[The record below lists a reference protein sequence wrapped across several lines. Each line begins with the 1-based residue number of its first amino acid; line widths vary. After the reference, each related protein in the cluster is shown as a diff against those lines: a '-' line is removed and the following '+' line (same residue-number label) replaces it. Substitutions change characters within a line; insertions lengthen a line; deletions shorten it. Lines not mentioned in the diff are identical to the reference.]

1 MNNFILIFIGGG
13 LGSVTRYGLGAYIAK
28 QVNSIFPWGTLTINI
43 AASFILGLLAGFI
56 FQRSGNYE
64 TQRLLI
70 GIGFCGGFST
80 FSTFSLELFE
90 MIRNGNAMMA
100 ILYIVA
106 SVFATLIA
114 FWAAHLLLR
123 VA

>member
-1 MNNFILIFIGGG
+1 MNNFLLIFIGGG
-13 LGSVTRYGLGAYIAK
+13 LGSVTRYSLGAYFAK
-28 QVNSIFPWGTLTINI
+28 QIESIFPWGTLTINI
-43 AASFILGLLAGFI
+43 AASFILGLLMGFI

-90 MIRNGNAMMA
+90 MLRNGNSSIA
-100 ILYIVA
+100 ILYVVA

-123 VA
+123 GA

>member
-1 MNNFILIFIGGG
+1 MNNFLLIFIGGG
-13 LGSVTRYGLGAYIAK
+13 LGSVTRYSLGAYFAK
-28 QVNSIFPWGTLTINI
+28 QIESIFPWGTLTINI
-43 AASFILGLLAGFI
+43 AASFILGLLMGFI

-90 MIRNGNAMMA
+90 MLRNGNASIA
-100 ILYIVA
+100 ILYVVA

-123 VA
+123 GA

>member
-1 MNNFILIFIGGG
+1 MNNFLLIFIGGG
-13 LGSVTRYGLGAYIAK
+13 LGSVTRYSLGAYFAK
-28 QVNSIFPWGTLTINI
+28 QIESIFPWGTLTINI
-43 AASFILGLLAGFI
+43 TASFILGLLMGFI

-64 TQRLLI
+64 TQRLLV

-90 MIRNGNAMMA
+90 MLRNGNSSIA
-100 ILYIVA
+100 ILYVVA

-123 VA
+123 GA